1 MILRPGV
8 QALPEAAR
16 RGAFDVVVA
25 EALDSVTRD
34 QADVAALFKHLQ
46 FAGMTIV
53 TLAEGEISEL
63 HVGLKGTHY
72 LLRKRTDGIC
82 ETGSMKRVL
91 IYLLG
96 AAIVV
101 AAVFLGLLFRPD
113 IAAQIFFGA
122 APSPVEMNL
131 RPTHDVPA
139 ADEKSAAIVAAARRF
154 LESTDADQRQAATY
168 RFTDHAQ
175 RSNWSNFPEGMVPRG
190 GVKLGALSASQREN
204 LDGLLREL
212 LSEDGVRN
220 IAWQLAAADL
230 LVSGNVFDVM
240 KYGSEHYYAAFL
252 GEPSTTEPWMF
263 QFGGHHLAIN
273 ATVFGPNVSFSP
285 MLTGGQPLH
294 LRHDGDDIF
303 ITQRETAAAQAFMD
317 SLTDEQRG
325 QAVRAGKPIDLLLGP
340 GKYGATIAPEG
351 ISGSELTDVQRTL
364 LLDVIEA
371 RLGFMN
377 DDDYAE
383 RMKTVVAEIN
393 DTFFG
398 WWGQLD
404 VLGAVYF
411 RVTSPSL
418 VLEYAAQ
425 DDDGTADHAHSM
437 YRELDNDYGAAWI
450 SAE

>member
-1 MILRPGV
+1 MKDPR
-8 QALPEAAR
+8 
-16 RGAFDVVVA
+16 
-25 EALDSVTRD
+25 
-34 QADVAALFKHLQ
+34 
-46 FAGMTIV
+46 
-53 TLAEGEISEL
+53 EISACRHLLFIGKSFEHL
-63 HVGLKGTHY
+63 GGPTAHIATEGTHNP
-72 LLRKRTDGIC
+72 LRKRTVGIC
-82 ETGSMKRVL
+82 ETGSVKRVL

-101 AAVFLGLLFRPD
+101 AAVILGLLFRPD
-113 IAAQIFFGA
+113 MAAQIFLGA
-122 APSPVEMNL
+122 APSPLEMIL

-139 ADEKSAAIVAAARRF
+139 ADEKSAAIAAAAKRF
-154 LESTDADQRQAATY
+154 LDSLDADQKQAATY
-168 RFTDHAQ
+168 RFTDNAQ

-204 LDGLLREL
+204 LDRLLGEL

-220 IAWQLAAADL
+220 ITWQLAAEDL

-252 GEPSTTEPWMF
+252 GEPSTTQPWMF

-294 LRHDGDDIF
+294 LHHAGDDIL
-303 ITQRETAAAQAFMD
+303 ITQWETAAAQAFMD

-325 QAVRAGKPIDLLLGP
+325 QAVRAEKPIDLLMGP

-351 ISGSELTDVQRTL
+351 IRGSELSTVQRTL
-364 LLDVIEA
+364 LLDVIKA

-377 DDDYAE
+377 DDDYADK
-383 RMKTVVAEIN
+383 MKAVVAEFD
-393 DTFFG
+393 DTYFG
-398 WWGQLD
+398 WWGQQD

-418 VLEYAAQ
+418 VLEYASQ
-425 DDDGTADHAHSM
+425 DDDGISDHAHSM
-437 YRELDNDYGAAWI
+437 YREPDNDYGAAWI